1 MDMGRFRTPTLR
13 NIALTAPY
21 MHDGSIATLEE
32 VIDHYEA
39 GGRTIDDGPYAGRGA
54 VSPLKDKFMVGF
66 RLAPEERAD
75 LLAFLESLTDES
87 FVTNERFS
95 DPFARAGQ

>member
-1 MDMGRFRTPTLR
+1 
-13 NIALTAPY
+13 
-21 MHDGSIATLEE
+21 
-32 VIDHYEA
+32 
-39 GGRTIDDGPYAGRGA
+39 
-54 VSPLKDKFMVGF
+54 MVGF